1 MNKRTKAPAR
11 SLTKKVARKTTT
23 SKKPKAQA
31 NHPIHAQRNEPKHR
45 GIHKDAIQAGRA
57 PTGASTCIACDRKI
71 EGNHPRWGIKYAGNP
86 LSIPVLP
93 LYGSH
98 PMVQWCHAGGC
109 GLAFL
114 RYKDLASEAPAAR
127 TCHACQDTPDKATT
141 KNSVRLLCGAS
152 PKGKKIRHHVF
163 HISCWIK
170 SIQNSSDDVTALS
183 SLLVRPED
191 IVTKKQ
197 QRGLSWADLTQEER
211 KFVCNEFQRM
221 GVQ

>member
-1 MNKRTKAPAR
+1 MNKRTKRPAR

-23 SKKPKAQA
+23 SKKPKTQA

-109 GLAFL
+109 GLAFF
-114 RYKDLASEAPAAR
+114 RYKDLASEAPEPCVLPA
-127 TCHACQDTPDKATT
+127 
-141 KNSVRLLCGAS
+141 
-152 PKGKKIRHHVF
+152 KGPTG
-163 HISCWIK
+163 
-170 SIQNSSDDVTALS
+170 TALPTPP
-183 SLLVRPED
+183 L
-191 IVTKKQ
+191 
-197 QRGLSWADLTQEER
+197 QRNGHFWPSTRA
-211 KFVCNEFQRM
+211 QR
-221 GVQ
+221 

>member
-1 MNKRTKAPAR
+1 MNKRTKRPAR

-23 SKKPKAQA
+23 SKKPKIQA

-45 GIHKDAIQAGRA
+45 GIHKDAIQAGKA

-109 GLAFL
+109 GLTFL

-127 TCHACQDTPDKATT
+127 TCHACQDTSDKAYNE
-141 KNSVRLLCGAS
+141 KFGAAVVWCIPQGKENPPPRFSHFLLDQVD
-152 PKGKKIRHHVF
+152 PK
-163 HISCWIK
+163 
-170 SIQNSSDDVTALS
+170 
-183 SLLVRPED
+183 
-191 IVTKKQ
+191 
-197 QRGLSWADLTQEER
+197 
-211 KFVCNEFQRM
+211 
-221 GVQ
+221 